1 MRFDFTP
8 RLFFA
13 PQTADEAAALN
24 AQMERLIQLY
34 QKVDGLSLAQAQ
46 TLADANK
53 QANTLTEQISKL
65 EKELHDIVFE
75 TDYIYR
81 SFQEQTAELKN
92 QNNILKIGKSL
103 FTDLTSIAQKLNNF
117 QQGYGDLREK
127 DFKKLKES
135 LSFQV
140 SENDKI
146 VKDLKD
152 SEGSRKREIE
162 RLRDLKNSEEGI
174 NKIQEQRLKTLQKEQ
189 QLYEAALDAQGNG
202 IPLLQKELQISK
214 QIYTVKKDLGGL
226 ANAAAA
232 TISKYGG
239 SLAQFLDI
247 SEATEA
253 VDEYNKKVID
263 NALKQES
270 VIKQLKEIED
280 QKLAVQQNVI
290 EAQNKSLDLL
300 RQIKAVSREIDDIN
314 NLNTQKNELARIQN
328 ESSLDAL
335 RQKKQLILGISNSIG
350 LEVTKQQSIIDAL
363 NRQISLKQ
371 TLENN
376 SRIINESE
384 AERIR
389 LQNDLA
395 NGTIADAEAR
405 QQAEQRIIEL
415 RRIVADLGT
424 QEFNLRR
431 EFSQV
436 NDEILNQT
444 QQNIDFQNKINSK
457 LSSQASLQSNL
468 NTLINDQHI
477 ANQAANEAEANLSKN
492 LSDLELKAYDVKQAA
507 IASTNK
513 GLTGFVNKFKSLG
526 VLINGLAGGLKKAF
540 TDPVTIITFFIDKA
554 LEANKQAVEMGK
566 SLAYGTQRA
575 NDFRESIADIA
586 RSSSNINV
594 TAASLVEAF
603 NELAQATGYVY
614 EYSAD
619 QLETQIKLTKQVG
632 LQADEAAQIQ
642 RFGVLNNKTSEE
654 TYKSFVRGLTAARNQ
669 LRVGINF
676 KATLAEAAKV
686 SGQLAAQLG
695 NNPEIIAKA
704 VVTAKAFGMTLE
716 QVAHSGFALLNF
728 EESISNE
735 LKAELL
741 TGKQLNL
748 ERARAAALA
757 GDQITLAEELAKN
770 IGTSTEFTKMNVL
783 QQKALAESVGMT
795 ADQLAETL
803 RKREEA
809 IRSGK
814 SLAQINEEEARQ
826 ALERQTIQ
834 DKFNAAILKLQD
846 FIGNL
851 LAGPVGELLDAFT
864 DIFGVISKILS
875 VFSPLFTAISSV
887 AKFVA
892 DILSKW
898 YILYPLI
905 GLVALNYVPAIAA
918 GFGGLIGTIGNVG
931 ASIMQAFNFNGI
943 KGFFTSIKDAFTK
956 GFSKQSLTSTVSGTV
971 QNATNNT
978 PGQTAQNVAGN
989 LSGQTAQNA
998 ANTTNAAN
1006 NINAKNAV
1014 SFKDKMK
1021 DIAAGLK
1028 AFANT
1033 KVLLGA
1039 LNLIPASIGLT
1050 AMIPGAIG
1058 AKMLSTVEGEKVK
1071 EALKGIASGIKSFGN
1086 KNIMLGV
1093 ANLVVASVGLTAM
1106 IPGAI
1111 GAKMISLVDGKKFQ
1125 ESMKGIAKGIN
1136 EFGNKNVLFGSINLV
1151 IASTGLTAMIPGA
1164 IGAKMIS
1171 LVDGK
1176 KFQEAMKGIA
1186 KGIESFGSLKVIG
1199 GALTLSIASI
1209 GLIAMIPGAIG
1220 AKMISLVDGEK
1231 FQEAIKGIAKGIES
1245 FGSLKVLGGAAALTI
1260 AAVGLIAMIPGAIG
1274 AKMIS
1279 LVDGEKFQES
1289 MYGIAYGIEAFA
1301 SLKVL
1306 GGSAALAIAA
1316 IGLTAMIPGALGAKI
1331 ISSVDGEKFQK
1342 AMENI
1347 AKGIESFGSLKV
1359 IGGSVALSIAAV
1371 GLTTMIPGL
1380 ISIGLISLVDGKKF
1394 QEAMKN
1400 IAKGIESFG
1409 SLGVIGGSI
1418 TLAIAAAGL
1427 TAMIPG
1433 LISIGLISLV
1443 NGKKFQE
1450 SMKGI
1455 AKGIETFGTGKVVLG
1470 SLLMTVASAG
1480 LIAMLPGVLAAK
1492 AIEKLDIG
1500 KKFKN
1505 SLENIINGIESFG
1518 TGKIAIGSLL
1528 MAVASAGLIAILPG
1542 VLAAKA
1548 IEKLDIGKKF
1558 KTSLENIVTGIEVF
1572 GTGKVAIGS
1581 LLMPVASVGLIAIL
1595 PGALAAKGIEKLDIG
1610 KKFKTSLENIATG
1623 IEAFGKG
1630 KVLVGSLLMIPATVG
1645 LITML
1650 PGALAAKAI
1659 EKLDIKEKFS
1669 DSLENIAKGISS
1681 FGEEANVSSLVKLTL
1696 GGLALTA
1703 FSLAIPGL
1711 LLLQL
1716 VNGTAIKKS
1725 LTGIGEGISKFS
1737 KSVPWAD
1744 LLKGA
1749 ASIALL
1755 GISILPAA
1763 YAFQK
1768 FSEVGWDSVSK
1779 GIITLGALSLAAVT
1793 LGKIQGQIIQGALA
1807 IGILGAALI
1816 PAAFAFQMFSK
1827 VEWSSLA
1834 KAGVALIGLG
1844 TAGVIFGVLSEIL
1857 IPGAIAI
1864 AALGTALIPFA
1875 LALRIATP
1883 AIEAFGNVATKVF
1896 NGIATTTT
1904 AVANGISTIFSTL
1917 QNVDVAKLLSI
1928 GPALI
1933 GIGVG
1938 LASLGGGGI
1947 ISAIGSFL
1955 SGDPIEKLEK
1965 LAATGNGLQ
1974 QTATALQSI
1983 ATSLLGV
1990 SSALTSID
1998 TAKLESLNE
2007 FASNRAKES
2016 VVAGITKF
2024 ITEPIK
2030 TITETIGGTG
2040 GGREETKEGINT
2052 SVDLTPMIAA
2062 INEVKASIDR
2072 LYNKD
2077 TSIKMD
2083 GKKIG
2088 STLVQ
2093 GSYKVA

>member
-53 QANTLTEQISKL
+53 QANTLTEQISRL

-152 SEGSRKREIE
+152 SEESRQREIAT
-162 RLRDLKNSEEGI
+162 LNLQKVSEEGI

-189 QLYEAALDAQGNG
+189 ELYKAALDAQENG

-280 QKLAVQQNVI
+280 QKLAVQKNVI
-290 EAQNKSLDLL
+290 DAHNKSLDLL
-300 RQIKAVSREIDDIN
+300 RQIKAVNREIDDIN

-335 RQKKQLILGISNSIG
+335 KQKKQLILGISNSIG
-350 LEVTKQQSIIDAL
+350 LEATKQQSIIDAL

-457 LSSQASLQSNL
+457 LSSQVSLQNNL
-468 NTLINDQHI
+468 NTLINDRHI
-477 ANQAANEAEANLSKN
+477 ANQAANEAEANQSKN

-513 GLTGFVNKFKSLG
+513 GLTGFINKFKSLG

-575 NDFRESIADIA
+575 NDFRESMAEIA

-905 GLVALNYVPAIAA
+905 GLVALSYIPAIAA

-971 QNATNNT
+971 QNATSNT
-978 PGQTAQNVAGN
+978 P
-989 LSGQTAQNA
+989 GQTAQNA

-1111 GAKMISLVDGKKFQ
+1111 GAKMISLIDGKKFQ

-1260 AAVGLIAMIPGAIG
+1260 AAVGLVAMIPGAIG

-1306 GGSAALAIAA
+1306 GGSAALTIAA
-1316 IGLTAMIPGALGAKI
+1316 IGLTAMIPGTLGAKI
-1331 ISSVDGEKFQK
+1331 ISSVDGEKFQE

-1347 AKGIESFGSLKV
+1347 AEGIESFGSLKV
-1359 IGGSVALSIAAV
+1359 LGGSAA
-1371 GLTTMIPGL
+1371 
-1380 ISIGLISLVDGKKF
+1380 
-1394 QEAMKN
+1394 
-1400 IAKGIESFG
+1400 
-1409 SLGVIGGSI
+1409 
-1418 TLAIAAAGL
+1418 LAIAAIGL
-1427 TAMIPG
+1427 T
-1433 LISIGLISLV
+1433 
-1443 NGKKFQE
+1443 
-1450 SMKGI
+1450 
-1455 AKGIETFGTGKVVLG
+1455 
-1470 SLLMTVASAG
+1470 
-1480 LIAMLPGVLAAK
+1480 AMLPGVLSAVL
-1492 AIEKLDIG
+1492 IQKLIDP
-1500 KKFKN
+1500 KKIKS
-1505 SLENIINGIESFG
+1505 SLVGI
-1518 TGKIAIGSLL
+1518 
-1528 MAVASAGLIAILPG
+1528 AG
-1542 VLAAKA
+1542 
-1548 IEKLDIGKKF
+1548 
-1558 KTSLENIVTGIEVF
+1558 
-1572 GTGKVAIGS
+1572 
-1581 LLMPVASVGLIAIL
+1581 
-1595 PGALAAKGIEKLDIG
+1595 
-1610 KKFKTSLENIATG
+1610 G
-1623 IEAFGKG
+1623 IEAF
-1630 KVLVGSLLMIPATVG
+1630 S
-1645 LITML
+1645 
-1650 PGALAAKAI
+1650 
-1659 EKLDIKEKFS
+1659 EK
-1669 DSLENIAKGISS
+1669 
-1681 FGEEANVSSLVKLTL
+1681 VKLTDILKL
-1696 GGLALTA
+1696 GAAGIALTLFA
-1703 FSLAIPGL
+1703 TSIPAL

-1716 VNGTAIKKS
+1716 INGTAIKKS

-1737 KSVPWAD
+1737 KSVSWAD

-1768 FSEVGWDSVSK
+1768 FSEVGWDGVAK
-1779 GIITLGALSLAAVT
+1779 GIVTLGALSLAAVT

-1947 ISAIGSFL
+1947 ISAIGSLL

-2030 TITETIGGTG
+2030 TVAETIGGG
-2040 GGREETKEGINT
+2040 KEETKEGINT